1 MYFIMELTHKYLEK
15 IGFSV
20 DTEST
25 NFGEIFLN
33 IITINDE
40 INNNIL
46 IPFIFYKNEDAL
58 FKFYLNEWNKNE
70 INYFI
75 AVGSDRSYIINAKE
89 KTKSE
94 DILKSSLII
103 DNFDYGTDTID
114 YNDIKLET
122 LPYTKENIDNS
133 YFFDYVLKKQKEVK
147 NEVDTYL
154 LNNLVALK
162 EELSKFD
169 TDNENI
175 NGLILK
181 SLFVKYLEDRKILAK
196 TSIAKVLEEGNPS
209 ALTELFSKIAVINGD
224 ILKKDLRVT
233 EKHINELKI
242 FYTHDYK
249 EYKKGQ
255 QNLFYPYK
263 FNKIPIQL
271 ISNVYEEFLGR
282 TNKEEKKSKGIFY
295 TKTFV
300 IDFML
305 SHTIYPKIEKQSH
318 STILD
323 PACGSGAF
331 LVQAFN
337 RILKSQLEKNL
348 SIDEKAEILQK
359 QIFGIDTDVN
369 ALQITAFSLYLTL
382 LDGIS
387 KNEIQEQLKKRN
399 PILPSL
405 IGYNLLQRNTIV
417 DDIKFEIKINSN
429 IYSFT
434 KFDCIVANPPWSQLD
449 KKENIV
455 RNEIDKLDIYRNVY
469 NYQTSQAFLLK
480 IDKLCHTNTDIAIIV
495 NNSNFLNEK
504 SKEFRIEILEKYRLK
519 YFYELSEIADII
531 FKGTKH
537 PSAVLILDKKDI
549 KTHAIKYIS
558 PRLSKFSKI
567 LNIISFSSK
576 DIREVKQENLKQ
588 EDILWKIFVNG
599 NWKDYQLISKII
611 LNNSF
616 SKEIRCQRGFEA
628 LQENK
633 MVQIKSPIKHS
644 IYNTNDKTNYFIIDK
659 LNSFI
664 WNRKLRRL
672 PLPKIFSDSYF
683 KKHILDKLKSDND
696 KKLIQKY
703 YKKTN
708 EEYISTIIR
717 DYKTKLE
724 IDYILS
730 RINQSLFS
738 GKRIIIERQPSSL
751 NKIKAIYAETKVL
764 SKDNTLILKVEEFNN
779 YNILL
784 AILNSSLTG
793 YFFTNVSSQFSKG
806 GRSSLSVTDIS
817 KFPFPKVD
825 INNSIVKKIQN
836 KVVLIKEYKG
846 LNRNTI
852 EIEKQ
857 LDELIFDLYGLLE
870 FEKEIIREFYQ
881 INVERKN
888 NVVET
893 QDIQNYVEAFRD
905 TYQLMIKKNLR
916 LNASYIISTNIGT
929 IVEFS
934 IVDKEDFISEIKYG
948 NFTQRQV
955 LNLVKELQIQKELLN
970 GSINEEK
977 VKIYEE
983 NIFYIIKSNQFKDW
997 TKRQAMED
1005 ANEEVKEMLK
1015 KLL

>member
-1 MYFIMELTHKYLEK
+1 MELTHKYLEK
-15 IGFSV
+15 LGFSV
-20 DTEST
+20 DTENT

-40 INNNIL
+40 INNKIS
-46 IPFIFYKNEDAL
+46 IPFIFYKNENAL

-89 KTKSE
+89 KTNSE

-114 YNDIKLET
+114 YNDIKLEK

-181 SLFVKYLEDRKILAK
+181 SLFIKYLEDRKIL
-196 TSIAKVLEEGNPS
+196 TDIYITKVLEKGNP
-209 ALTELFSKIAVINGD
+209 ALLIKMFSDISVINGD
-224 ILKKDLRVT
+224 ILKKDLKVT

-242 FYTHDYK
+242 FYSHDYK

-255 QNLFYPYK
+255 LNLFYPYK
-263 FNKIPIQL
+263 FDKIPIQL

-282 TNKEEKKSKGIFY
+282 TNKKEKKSKGIFY
-295 TKTFV
+295 TRTFV

-337 RILKSQLEKNL
+337 KILKSQLEKNL

-405 IGYNLLQRNTIV
+405 IGYNLLQKNTIV
-417 DDIKFEIKINSN
+417 DDIKFDIKINSK
-429 IYSFT
+429 IYSF
-434 KFDCIVANPPWSQLD
+434 KNFDCIVANPPWSEL
-449 KKENIV
+449 KKSAENDIEIK
-455 RNEIDKLDIYRNVY
+455 RSRKEIDRSALFKNVSK
-469 NYQTSQAFLLK
+469 YQISQAFLLK
-480 IDKLCHTNTDIAIIV
+480 LDNLSHNNTDIAIIV
-495 NNSNFLNEK
+495 NNSNFFNIGSGNLK
-504 SKEFRIEILEKYRLK
+504 PQKFRKEILEKYRLK
-519 YFYELSEIADII
+519 CFYELSDVSEIL

-537 PSAVLILDKKDI
+537 PSAVLILDKKNLTDNHI
-549 KTHAIKYIS
+549 VKYIT
-558 PRLSKFSKI
+558 PRLTIFSKK
-567 LNIISFSSK
+567 LKLISYSSK
-576 DIREVKQENLKQ
+576 DVKEVKQNDLKE
-588 EDILWKIFVNG
+588 EDVLWRVFAKG
-599 NWKDYQLISKII
+599 NWDDYKLLKRIEFKKNDDINVIFCGRGINPNKATPKSDKKILKELIEANYLRKFYIEKINTI
-611 LNNSF
+611 
-616 SKEIRCQRGFEA
+616 
-628 LQENK
+628 
-633 MVQIKSPIKHS
+633 
-644 IYNTNDKTNYFIIDK
+644 NTNQVFERERVDKEN
-659 LNSFI
+659 
-664 WNRKLRRL
+664 
-672 PLPKIFSDSYF
+672 
-683 KKHILDKLKSDND
+683 
-696 KKLIQKY
+696 
-703 YKKTN
+703 
-708 EEYISTIIR
+708 
-717 DYKTKLE
+717 
-724 IDYILS
+724 
-730 RINQSLFS
+730 LFS
-738 GKRIIIERQPSSL
+738 GSRILVKRMPSVKDNLKLTTVFVEKELYFKEQIISLKLNHQNLHKTFSSL
-751 NKIKAIYAETKVL
+751 
-764 SKDNTLILKVEEFNN
+764 
-779 YNILL
+779 
-784 AILNSSLTG
+784 LNSSLIG
-793 YFFTNVSSQFSKG
+793 YYFNHTSAQTNKG
-806 GRSSLSVTDIS
+806 
-817 KFPFPKVD
+817 KKKP
-825 INNSIVKKIQN
+825 SIRHQ
-836 KVVLIKEYKG
+836 
-846 LNRNTI
+846 
-852 EIEKQ
+852 
-857 LDELIFDLYGLLE
+857 ELINLPFTRLSENNIKKLNLLYDEINLNKKQDIQTEKLETELNELVFDLYGLLE

-888 NVVET
+888 DIVKA
-893 QDIQNYVEAFRD
+893 QDIQNYIEAFRD
-905 TYQLMIKKNLR
+905 TYQLMIKENLR
-916 LNASYIISTNIGT
+916 LNASFIISKNIGA
-929 IVEFS
+929 VVKFD
-934 IVDKEDFISEIKYG
+934 IVDKNDFIREIKRG
-948 NFTQRQV
+948 NFTQRQI
-955 LNLVKELQIQKELLN
+955 LNLVKEHQIQKELLN

-983 NIFYIIKSNQFKDW
+983 KNYYVIKSNQFKDW
-997 TKRQAMED
+997 TRRQAMED
-1005 ANEEVKEMLK
+1005 ANEEVKEILK